1 MKYLTRMSIALC
13 LFGFGTAMQAQNAIP
28 ASGGNASG
36 SGGTVSYTV
45 GQTIYTTNSGMN
57 GTVSQGVQQPYEIL
71 TVFVSEETKEISL
84 ECSAFPNP
92 VDDYIKLKVKNI
104 TEENLSYL
112 LYDISGKLLLT
123 QKIINAETL
132 ISMNNLPAAVY
143 FLKINDNNKEVK
155 TFKIIKN

>member
-45 GQTIYTTNSGMN
+45 GQTIYTANSGMN

-71 TVFVSEETKEISL
+71 TVFVSEETKDISL

-92 VDDYIKLKVKNI
+92 VDDYLKLKVNYT

-123 QKIINAETL
+123 QKVINAETL
-132 ISMNNLPAAVY
+132 IFMNNLPAAVY